1 MNKLLPCVDQLIF
14 ENTIW
19 ATLNKYEYSQH
30 IIKDFFK
37 FLFSNKHQNKFW
49 LDMIQKKLVQIQQKI
64 AVHPKHNY
72 VDLFDSQFDY
82 ITKKGITDKQKEEF
96 IEKIKSVDMEQFEKL
111 FEKNSFLEINI
122 LRPLI
127 ILFSLEI
134 PLQEYII
141 SKIKETDLF
150 SKFHRDIIS

>member
-14 ENTIW
+14 ENTIF
-19 ATLNKYEYSQH
+19 ATLNKYEYSPH

-37 FLFSNKHQNKFW
+37 FLFSNKHQNQFL
-49 LDMIQKKLVQIQQKI
+49 LDMVQKKLGQIQKKIS
-64 AVHPKHNY
+64 ARSDHNY
-72 VDLFDSQFDY
+72 VDLFDMYFGY
-82 ITKKGITDKQKEEF
+82 ITKKSITPEQKIEF
-96 IEKIKSVDMEQFEKL
+96 IKKIKSVNMEQFEKL

-127 ILFSLEI
+127 IFFSLEI

>member
-14 ENTIW
+14 ENTIL
-19 ATLNKYEYSQH
+19 AILNKYEYSQH

-37 FLFSNKHQNKFW
+37 FLFSNKHQNQFL
-49 LDMIQKKLVQIQQKI
+49 LDMVQKKLEQIQKEI
-64 AVHPKHNY
+64 FSCPKHNY
-72 VDLFDSQFDY
+72 DKLFDLHFGY
-82 ITKKGITDKQKEEF
+82 IIKKSITPEQKKEF
-96 IEKIKSVDMEQFEKL
+96 IETIKSVNMEQFEKL

-122 LRPLI
+122 LRLLI

-134 PLQEYII
+134 PLQKYII